1 MNREDTWKEISR
13 LLMDT
18 SEKKH
23 KLVDIPLDYRSSFGL
38 STNDMLHI
46 NEIWQDEKEGIIT
59 FKIRGCDVE
68 YDLSEEPVYI
78 QKDVHK
84 NLKRQ

>member
-1 MNREDTWKEISR
+1 MNKDTIWREISK

-18 SEKKH
+18 SKEKH
-23 KLVDIPLDYRSSFGL
+23 ILIDIPLNYRSSFGL
-38 STNDMLHI
+38 SSNDMLHI

-59 FKIRGCDVE
+59 FKIRGCDGE

-78 QKDVHK
+78 QKTV
-84 NLKRQ
+84 LKYLKEN